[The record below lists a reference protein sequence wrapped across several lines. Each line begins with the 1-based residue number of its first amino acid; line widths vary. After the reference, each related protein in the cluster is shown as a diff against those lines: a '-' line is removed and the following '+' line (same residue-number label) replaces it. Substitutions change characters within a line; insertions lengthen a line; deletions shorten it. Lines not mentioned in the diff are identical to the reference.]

1 MAQLALPAMYTNSFQ
16 LKPLKQEI
24 DFHREL
30 ALFLLKAWKIGN
42 FTVYLLNDVV
52 TTDIICFYDGLVQL
66 KPHRTCM
73 PKVVSLIITDR
84 GFFAKTLSYTKS
96 IRDIM
101 LIIIQL
107 ES

>member
-1 MAQLALPAMYTNSFQ
+1 MAQLALLALYTNNFQ

-24 DFHREL
+24 DFHRV
-30 ALFLLKAWKIGN
+30 LFLLKAWKIGN
-42 FTVYLLNDVV
+42 FTVYLFNDVV
-52 TTDIICFYDGLVQL
+52 TTDIIWFYDGLVQL
-66 KPHRTCM
+66 KPHPTCM

-84 GFFAKTLSYTKS
+84 GFFAQTMSCTKS